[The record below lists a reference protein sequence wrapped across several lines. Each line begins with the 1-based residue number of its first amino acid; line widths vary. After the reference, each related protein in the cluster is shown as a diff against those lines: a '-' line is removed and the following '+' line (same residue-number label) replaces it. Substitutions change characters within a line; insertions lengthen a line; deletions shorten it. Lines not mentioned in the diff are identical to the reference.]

1 MFHLSGASRCPS
13 SPSFVSGF
21 AIASLGVVRMGA
33 ADVPETLPLL
43 GRSPGETARCD
54 ARLEVPTMQLEALQ
68 SLALSVAAARSPDTV
83 LDELVRGLGMT
94 EGVALARVWLLRH
107 DDPSAAPYL
116 ELRASV
122 GTSIV
127 DPSVRWT
134 RTDGAHHKIPMTYGK
149 VGRVAATNAPLLL
162 QRGPRDWLV
171 QPEWAE
177 AEAIESFAGQPLAFR
192 DQVLG
197 VVAVFSRRRLATQD
211 LKWLRVFAD
220 HAAVAIANARAFE
233 EIERLKDRAER
244 ERDYLREAVR
254 TALQQDEIVAV
265 SSKMKRVLQQAEQVA
280 QTNSSVLVLGESGV
294 GKELIAAAIH
304 RMSPRRD
311 GPLVRVN
318 CASVPHELFESEFFG
333 HVRGA
338 FSGAIRDRQG
348 RFLLADGGTLF
359 LDEVGEIPL
368 DLQGKLLRVLQE
380 RTFEPVGDDRTRKV
394 DVRVVA
400 ATNRDLERE
409 VARGRF
415 RRDLYYRLNVLP
427 VEVPPLRERRDDII
441 PMARSFLKATARR
454 LHVPEPVLEEPAESA
469 LLAYDFPGNA
479 RELHN
484 VIERAVVLAPTTQGK
499 LRFEL
504 ARTSQNETG
513 EPHRASSAGLPLD
526 PERLEQVIPVAMLR
540 EIERRNILNALV
552 RCDYRVAGAQGAAK
566 MLGISPSTLAYHMK
580 RFGFRRS
587 SDRRNPVDI

>member
-1 MFHLSGASRCPS
+1 
-13 SPSFVSGF
+13 
-21 AIASLGVVRMGA
+21 
-33 ADVPETLPLL
+33 
-43 GRSPGETARCD
+43 
-54 ARLEVPTMQLEALQ
+54 MQLEALQ
-68 SLALSVAAARSPDTV
+68 SLALSVAAARSPDAV

-94 EGVALARVWLLRH
+94 EGVALARVWLLREE
-107 DDPSAAPYL
+107 PSGAPYL

-134 RTDGAHHKIPMTYGK
+134 RIDGAHHRIPVTYGK
-149 VGRVAATNAPLLL
+149 VGRVAATNTPLLL

-171 QPEWAE
+171 QPDWAE

-192 DQVLG
+192 GQVLG
-197 VVAVFSRRRLATQD
+197 VVAVFSRRRLETED

-233 EIERLKDRAER
+233 EIERLKEIAER

-265 SSKMKRVLQQAEQVA
+265 SAKMKRVLQQAERVA
-280 QTNSSVLVLGESGV
+280 QTDSSVLVLGETGV

-304 RMSPRRD
+304 RMSRRRD

-318 CASVPHELFESEFFG
+318 CASVPQELFESEFFG

-348 RFLLADGGTLF
+348 RFLLADAGTLF

-380 RTFEPVGDDRTRKV
+380 GTFEPVGDDRTRSV
-394 DVRVVA
+394 NVRVVA
-400 ATNRDLERE
+400 ATNRDLSQE
-409 VARGRF
+409 VERGRF
-415 RRDLYYRLNVLP
+415 RRDLYYRLSVLP
-427 VEVPPLRERRDDII
+427 VEVPPLRERRDDIL
-441 PMARSFLKATARR
+441 PLARAFLRATARR
-454 LHVPEPVLEEPAESA
+454 LHFPEPQLDAGAEAA
-469 LLAYDFPGNA
+469 LLAYDFPGNV

-484 VIERAVVLAPTTQGK
+484 LVERAVVLAPTAQGS
-499 LRFEL
+499 LRLDVPLTPSGSRRGDLRSEDHCHGNDL
-504 ARTSQNETG
+504 TDDHARARDAKGGRARDVAGPNRDPLPPGIESQ
-513 EPHRASSAGLPLD
+513 A
-526 PERLEQVIPVAMLR
+526 PVVPMAALR
-540 EIERRNILNALV
+540 EMERRNISNALAQ
-552 RCDYRVAGAQGAAK
+552 CDYRIAGAHGAAK
-566 MLGISPSTLAYHMK
+566 LLGMSPSTLAYHMK
-580 RFGFRRS
+580 RLGLRRPS
-587 SDRRNPVDI
+587 IRRNAADT